1 MIYSR
6 KIWLLSSIFLY
17 FSGIAQTNTGLQ
29 TSGPDNGSLLIC
41 GGGALGSDIWEKFV
55 ALAGGE
61 NARIVVIP
69 TALGDDISGANG
81 TVNTLKK
88 TGAATVTILHTTDPK
103 EASKPAFYAPLQ
115 NATGVWFSGGRQWR
129 IVDAYGGTATQREI
143 EKVLE
148 RGGVIGGSSAG
159 ATIQGSYLVRGDT
172 HGNTLMMG
180 DHTVGFGYLKNAAI
194 DQHVIRRSRLFDMIP
209 VIEKYPDLLGIGID
223 EGTAILVQKNTLQV
237 VGKSYVA
244 IYDAREWNTQKEK
257 TGKVNHPFFFL
268 SPGQLFDV
276 GQRKLMDRRSA
287 PVAD

>member
-1 MIYSR
+1 M
-6 KIWLLSSIFLY
+6 
-17 FSGIAQTNTGLQ
+17 
-29 TSGPDNGSLLIC
+29 
-41 GGGALGSDIWEKFV
+41 
-55 ALAGGE
+55 
-61 NARIVVIP
+61 
-69 TALGDDISGANG
+69 
-81 TVNTLKK
+81 
-88 TGAATVTILHTTDPK
+88 
-103 EASKPAFYAPLQ
+103 
-115 NATGVWFSGGRQWR
+115 
-129 IVDAYGGTATQREI
+129 DAYGGTATQGEI

-172 HGNTLMMG
+172 QGNTLMMG

-223 EGTAILVQKNTLQV
+223 EGTGILVQKNTLEV

-244 IYDAREWNTQKEK
+244 IYDASEWKAQKEK
-257 TGKVNHPFFFL
+257 TGKVNQPFFFL
-268 SPGQLFDV
+268 SPGQLFDI